1 MDLHG
6 TEPPQPLKRNTTA
19 ACRAG
24 CAAHAPLLTLGT
36 RTGTRAWRARTTRST
51 TEKSTTSAPGGPALA
66 HLRWC
71 TTSLLPLPPGKTARA
86 QHGVLVPP
94 STTPHS
100 ALRPSLFMYHLYNT
114 KTIVPGQYTSS
125 IPCQPTSQ
133 ARPACGSSPL
143 SLVSAAPWGLRGTQ
157 DRPSFGSSQPSPGSA
172 GSCAAPGP
180 VAG

>member
-1 MDLHG
+1 MPCTCPPPHSRHAYVEG
-6 TEPPQPLKRNTTA
+6 TYDEEYVRPKIVYDFCTEGLRS
-19 ACRAG
+19 AG
-24 CAAHAPLLTLGT
+24 
-36 RTGTRAWRARTTRST
+36 R
-51 TEKSTTSAPGGPALA
+51 A

-94 STTPHS
+94 STTPYS
-100 ALRPSLFMYHLYNT
+100 ALPSLFMYHLYNT

-143 SLVSAAPWGLRGTQ
+143 SLVSAAPWGLRGTL
-157 DRPSFGSSQPSPGSA
+157 DRPSFDSSQPSPGS

-180 VAG
+180 VAGC